1 MGSGGGKG
9 GPLTGGRL
17 IFDFGA
23 NNGDDI
29 PYYLLKAEQVVAVE
43 ANPVLADQ
51 IRARFAEAIAAGRLA
66 VESCALTVAA
76 TAEAASFYVHRTN
89 HVLSQ
94 FPEPQAAVRA
104 QFDRISVPAV
114 NVIDL
119 MRRYGAPHYVKI
131 DIEHYDQAI
140 LKGLF
145 QNGIFPPYISAE
157 SHSIDVFAL
166 MVAMGDYSAFKL
178 VDGRSV
184 SRRYRDAPIKTSA
197 GEVRYSFP
205 EHSAGPFGEDIAG
218 PWMTRN
224 NFFRVLAF
232 AGLGWKDVHASR
244 VDVPDPKHAP
254 QPSLQINY

>member
-1 MGSGGGKG
+1 M
-9 GPLTGGRL
+9 TGGRL

-29 PYYLLKAEQVVAVE
+29 PYYLLKAERVVAVE

-51 IRARFAEAIAAGRLA
+51 IRVRFAEAIEAGRLV

-76 TAEAASFYVHRTN
+76 TAEVVPFYVHRTN

-94 FPEPQAAVRA
+94 FPEPQPSVRG
-104 QFDRISVPAV
+104 QFDCISVPAV
-114 NVIDL
+114 NVIEL
-119 MRRYGAPHYVKI
+119 MRRYGDPYYVKI

-140 LKGLF
+140 LKALF
-145 QNGIFPPYISAE
+145 RNEIFPPYISAE

-178 VDGRSV
+178 VDGRAV
-184 SRRYRDAPIKTSA
+184 PGRYRNALIKTPS
-197 GEVRYSFP
+197 GEARYSFP

-244 VDVPDPKHAP
+244 VDAPDPKHAP